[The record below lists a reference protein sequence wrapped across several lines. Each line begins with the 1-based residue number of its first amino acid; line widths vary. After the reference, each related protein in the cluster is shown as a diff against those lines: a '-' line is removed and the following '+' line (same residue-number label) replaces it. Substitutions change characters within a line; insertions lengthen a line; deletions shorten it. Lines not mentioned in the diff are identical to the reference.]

1 MSRAARGRRAIPN
14 GCRLH
19 RSPNCERHATS
30 APAGWLRWCRAA
42 GRSPPTG
49 IHQGEHVVIGDAR
62 VSHGNEA
69 TIALLQA
76 GGAAHRRD
84 VQTIPVLAAIDLP
97 AGSQPPPVPPWL
109 RPDGTTNTLN
119 RGFHWGDATSQNPEQ
134 TPVSRWAV

>member
-84 VQTIPVLAAIDLP
+84 VQTIDRKSVVEGKSVSVRVD
-97 AGSQPPPVPPWL
+97 
-109 RPDGTTNTLN
+109 
-119 RGFHWGDATSQNPEQ
+119 RGGGRIIKKKKNKIQ
-134 TPVSRWAV
+134 T